1 MTGYY
6 LSVGYN
12 SAVGADLVAAELIAA
27 VEKFRDRPD
36 LIDAEILRVGEQI
49 PESVD
54 FPAHLAEFANRQSAC
69 LRVDTYPGAPS
80 QVTVCLSASGGGP
93 DRKVKETTRR
103 AFCRLVIAHMHARG
117 MEINMS
123 VG

>member
-12 SAVGADLVAAELIAA
+12 SAVGADLVAAELISA

-49 PESVD
+49 PEEVD
-54 FPAHLAEFANRQSAC
+54 FTAHLAEFANRQSAI

-80 QVTVCLSASGGGP
+80 QVTVRLLASGGGA
-93 DRKVKETTRR
+93 DRRVKEITRR
-103 AFCRLVIAHMHARG
+103 AFCRLIFAHMHTRG
-117 MEINMS
+117 MEINIS